1 MEDIELMNNDD
12 EHEGIDESHMSGNV
26 RRKNTSK
33 MEIDNEY
40 GKHIDMMA
48 NELDLSDLDLSVRV
62 Q

>member
-1 MEDIELMNNDD
+1 MNNDD